1 MRLTL
6 FWCLFLISFK
16 FFSQEIDQNTANY
29 LAKNPEILQ
38 QINQTNNQSIFDKP
52 KGSDKSIDSET
63 NPLIL
68 SEKSKKFGFDYI
80 KSIPTSISST
90 SDLPVPNSYQIS
102 LGDVLKVILT
112 GGKNSSFTLEVGMDG
127 SVLLPDI
134 GAIDVFGEDIKQV
147 RKKINQLVSLTYTAT
162 QAVVSLEQIK
172 ARKINIVGAV
182 KNPGTYIV
190 NPFSTIT
197 SSLSYSGGFEEYASL
212 RSITLIRAGKK
223 INFDLYD
230 LLIYGKRDGDVNIQ
244 QGDTL
249 LVNSTNNFVEISGEV
264 NRPFIYEYKSSDT
277 YKNLIYDFSLGP
289 TNRANLN
296 IIYAEKI
303 ENNEL
308 ISFSPSLEESI
319 SIATIE
325 MLKVLKNSQSRNLDI
340 EIMGNGVEQNLLKL
354 EDFSTLDEIVDTL
367 TFSDDIYPFYA
378 VLEQQSSLGLKKDKH
393 SFSISDLNS
402 YKGIAINK
410 NPKIYFY
417 SRQDIDDIQE
427 QLLRKEQINVYDI
440 EAHQSQT
447 PKRNT
452 QMIENQFP
460 TTQSQHSEKNEI
472 NSNLNQS
479 FQYVGEGIFFD
490 IEESKYLTFEQ
501 TQVRQN
507 EMDDYN
513 STIDS
518 IIQSIS
524 KKSLKNFYYSEGK
537 KVLPIEG
544 AVSPKML
551 VDFFGISEDHLT
563 ENSVISLKNGD
574 TKVSYTQRTD
584 ASQINAIYIPEI
596 KSETTKVTIKGLVK
610 SPGTYDLPVGT
621 TLNNLYSIVDGFLDQ
636 ADKDTVIFLRESIK
650 ENERKAL
657 DESKQLIIDS
667 VFRSAGDAAISGTGS
682 MNSSQLLPLINLA
695 TNIEPVGRL
704 TGNLQEDSMLAKNL
718 ILEDGDVI
726 EIIPK
731 RSLVTITGQVL
742 QPLTVTFD
750 DSSDVEKYISM
761 SGGFTKDADKK
772 SIYVIRKNGTT
783 VPLNNRLFNME
794 TKILPGDTIV
804 VPRDVERLS
813 TLPLVRVATSVI
825 SDIAFAAA
833 SLNSLRN

>member
-1 MRLTL
+1 MNRLPKY
-6 FWCLFLISFK
+6 FLVFFIASNI
-16 FFSQEIDQNTANY
+16 FSQESLKDNPLLLSEIE
-29 LAKNPEILQ
+29 KNPELLSVL
-38 QINQTNNQSIFDKP
+38 NSDLNNEQVSEGEDV
-52 KGSDKSIDSET
+52 SIDKASVSS
-63 NPLIL
+63 I
-68 SEKSKKFGFDYI
+68 SQSSRFGFDFI
-80 KSIPTSISST
+80 NKIPQSISST
-90 SDLPVPNSYQIS
+90 SDLPVPNNYQIS

-112 GGKNSSFTLEVGMDG
+112 GGKKSSYTLEVGMDG
-127 SVLLPDI
+127 SILIPDI
-134 GAIDVFGEDIKQV
+134 GAINVFGEEIDQV
-147 RKKINQLVSLTYTAT
+147 RKKINQLVSLTYVGT
-162 QAVVSLEQIK
+162 QAVVSMEQIK

-223 INFDLYD
+223 INFDLYE
-230 LLIYGKRDGDVNIQ
+230 LLIYGKRDGDINIQ

-249 LVNSTNNFVEISGEV
+249 LVNSTNNFVDISGEV
-264 NRPFIYEYKSSDT
+264 NRPFIYEYKPSDT

-296 IIYAEKI
+296 TIYAEKI

-319 SIATIE
+319 SMASIE
-325 MLKVLKNSQSRNLDI
+325 MLKIFKNSQSRNLDI
-340 EIMGNGVEQNLLKL
+340 VIMGNGVEQNLLKL
-354 EDFSTLDEIVDTL
+354 EDFSNLDEIVDTL
-367 TFSDDIYPFYA
+367 RFSDDIYPFYA
-378 VLEQQSSLGLKKDKH
+378 VLEQQSSLGLKLEKH
-393 SFSISDLNS
+393 SFSILDPTT
-402 YKGIAINK
+402 YKGIALNK
-410 NPKIYFY
+410 NLKIYFY
-417 SRQDIDDIQE
+417 SRQDIEDIQE
-427 QLLRKEQINVYDI
+427 QLNVEDI
-440 EAHQSQT
+440 GAHQSQT

-452 QMIENQFP
+452 QMIKNQFSI
-460 TTQSQHSEKNEI
+460 TQSQYSEKNKI
-472 NSNLNQS
+472 NSNFNQP

-490 IEESKYLTFEQ
+490 NEESKYLTLEQ
-501 TQVRQN
+501 IQARQN
-507 EMDDYN
+507 QIDDN
-513 STIDS
+513 DSITDS

-524 KKSLKNFYYSEGK
+524 KRSFKNFYYSGGK

-551 VDFFGISEDHLT
+551 VDFFGVAEDHLT
-563 ENSVISLKNGD
+563 ENSVISLKNGN
-574 TKVSYTQRTD
+574 TKVSYSQQTD
-584 ASQINAIYIPEI
+584 ASLINAIYIPEI

-657 DESKQLIIDS
+657 EDSKQLIIDS
-667 VFRSAGDAAISGTGS
+667 VFRSAGDAAISGTSS
-682 MNSSQLLPLINLA
+682 MNASQLLPLINLA

-726 EIIPK
+726 EIIPQ

-804 VPRDVERLS
+804 VPRDLERLS
-813 TLPLVRVATSVI
+813 PLPLVRVATSVI

>member
-1 MRLTL
+1 MNRLPKYFLL
-6 FWCLFLISFK
+6 FFIASNI
-16 FFSQEIDQNTANY
+16 FSQESLKDNPLLLSEIE
-29 LAKNPEILQ
+29 KNPELLSVL
-38 QINQTNNQSIFDKP
+38 NSDLNNEQVSEGEDV
-52 KGSDKSIDSET
+52 SIDKASVSS
-63 NPLIL
+63 I
-68 SEKSKKFGFDYI
+68 SQSSRFGFDFI
-80 KSIPTSISST
+80 NKIPQSISST
-90 SDLPVPNSYQIS
+90 SDLPVPNNYQIS

-112 GGKNSSFTLEVGMDG
+112 GGKKSSYTLEVGMDG
-127 SVLLPDI
+127 SILIPDI
-134 GAIDVFGEDIKQV
+134 GAINVFGEEIDQV
-147 RKKINQLVSLTYTAT
+147 RKKINQLVSLTYVGT
-162 QAVVSLEQIK
+162 QAVVSMEQIK

-223 INFDLYD
+223 INFDLYE
-230 LLIYGKRDGDVNIQ
+230 LLIYGKRDGDINIQ

-249 LVNSTNNFVEISGEV
+249 LVNSTNNFVDISGEV
-264 NRPFIYEYKSSDT
+264 NRPFIYEYKPSDT

-296 IIYAEKI
+296 TIYAEKI

-319 SIATIE
+319 SMASIE
-325 MLKVLKNSQSRNLDI
+325 MLKIFKNSQSRNLDI
-340 EIMGNGVEQNLLKL
+340 VIMGNGVEQNLLKL
-354 EDFSTLDEIVDTL
+354 EDFSNLDEIVDTL
-367 TFSDDIYPFYA
+367 RFSDDIYPFYA
-378 VLEQQSSLGLKKDKH
+378 VLEQQSSLGLKLEKH
-393 SFSISDLNS
+393 SFSILDPTT
-402 YKGIAINK
+402 YKGIALNK
-410 NPKIYFY
+410 NLKIYFY
-417 SRQDIDDIQE
+417 SRQDIEDIQE
-427 QLLRKEQINVYDI
+427 QLNVEDI
-440 EAHQSQT
+440 GAHQSQT

-452 QMIENQFP
+452 QMIKNQFSI
-460 TTQSQHSEKNEI
+460 TQSQYSEKNKI
-472 NSNLNQS
+472 NSNFNQP

-490 IEESKYLTFEQ
+490 NEESKYLTLEQ
-501 TQVRQN
+501 IQARQN
-507 EMDDYN
+507 QIDDN
-513 STIDS
+513 DSITDS

-524 KKSLKNFYYSEGK
+524 KRSFKNFYYSGGK

-551 VDFFGISEDHLT
+551 VDFFGVAEDHLT
-563 ENSVISLKNGD
+563 ENSVISLKNGN
-574 TKVSYTQRTD
+574 TKVSYSQQTD
-584 ASQINAIYIPEI
+584 ASLINAIYIPEI

-657 DESKQLIIDS
+657 EDSKQLIIDS
-667 VFRSAGDAAISGTGS
+667 VFRSAGDAAISGTSS
-682 MNSSQLLPLINLA
+682 MNASQLLPLINLA

-783 VPLNNRLFNME
+783 VPFNNRLFNME

-813 TLPLVRVATSVI
+813 PLPLVRVATSVI